1 LRPTLEDTT
10 MQTELVPVISD
21 CTTFRQ
27 VLQARTPVVVHGT
40 LTLLVILLASVCLWA
55 GLTRANLVVR
65 GQGRVRPVTVPV
77 RVWSAARGESLSAS
91 VGGRVV
97 AVSVREGDSVHK
109 GDILVRLEAHR
120 LENQIVKERQM
131 IGACEA
137 ELMRLQRLEDL
148 QTRQFEAAR
157 SKAEAELTQA
167 TDQVHRAKEKQES
180 EVRLAQIALA
190 DAEREETAVRSLFQ
204 RTASARH
211 DVAKAA
217 DRTSEA
223 REKLTQARMPVDGAG
238 LEVLRRAMELAAR
251 DDAVRR
257 LELELK
263 RGSKRTELD
272 AQRVELANLELER
285 QQAAIQAPMD
295 GIITR
300 RDVEPGAILEPGK
313 PVMEIARQDGFRFE
327 AEIPSE
333 EVGHLRPGMPARI
346 KLDAFDFQTYGSLEG
361 KVCFISPDSG
371 VSDRRTGAIYTV
383 KIALAK
389 SEVGRGTR
397 VGRVK
402 LGMTGQAE
410 IITRRESLLFL
421 LVKKLRMSI
430 SLG

>member
-1 LRPTLEDTT
+1 
-10 MQTELVPVISD
+10 MQTEPVPVISD

-40 LTLLVILLASVCLWA
+40 LTLLVVLLAGAFLWA
-55 GLTRANLVVR
+55 VLTRANLVVR

-97 AVSVREGDSVHK
+97 AVCVREGDVVHQ

-120 LENQIVKERQM
+120 LDNQIVKARQM

-137 ELMRLQRLEDL
+137 ELVRLQQLEDL

-157 SKAEAELTQA
+157 AKAEAELTQA
-167 TDQVHRAKEKQES
+167 TDQVHWAREKQDS
-180 EVRLAQIALA
+180 EVRLSQVALA
-190 DAEREETAVRSLFQ
+190 DAERDEAAVRTLFQ
-204 RTASARH
+204 RKASTPLDVTRAAAR
-211 DVAKAA
+211 
-217 DRTSEA
+217 TGEA
-223 REKLTQARMPVDGAG
+223 RERLIQARMPVDCAR

-263 RGSKRTELD
+263 RGSKRNELD
-272 AQRVELANLELER
+272 SQRVELANLELER
-285 QQAAIQAPMD
+285 QHAAIRAPMD

-300 RDVEPGAILEPGK
+300 RDAEPGAILEPGR
-313 PVMEIARQDGFRFE
+313 PVLEIARQDGFRFE

-361 KVCFISPDSG
+361 NVCFISPDSG
-371 VSDRRTGAIYTV
+371 VSDGRKGAVYTV
-383 KIALAK
+383 KIAL
-389 SEVGRGTR
+389 SRNEVGRGTR

-402 LGMTGQAE
+402 LGMAGQAE